1 MARLAFLLACDQET
15 IYPSPEAD
23 EGITLKAL
31 AVDEENIPLLW
42 LCLFGT
48 EQLYQ
53 AEMVATDVEGGDEE
67 MAQLTAPLAKVT
79 DAIARL
85 ERTVPR
91 LEAAYPGRGS
101 LSNHKDLLIQVLR
114 ASGLEYVTIDAAD
127 ISEVFESDEDFAD
140 LLAVCLDYLNG
151 ADLEGLDD
159 PSEILSTLCDLPED
173 GRFLSIPELHTSPD
187 TTEADLITLCR
198 LLGTE
203 AEIPL
208 PWEPAEEA

>member
-1 MARLAFLLACDQET
+1 MARAAFLLACDQET

-23 EGITLKAL
+23 EGITIKAL

-42 LCLFGT
+42 LCLFGP

-53 AEMVATDVEGGDEE
+53 AEMVGTDGEDGEE
-67 MAQLTAPLAKVT
+67 DVTQLTAPLAKVE

-101 LSNHKDLLIQVLR
+101 LANHKDLLIQVLR
-114 ASGLEYVTIDAAD
+114 ACGLPYVTIDAAD

-151 ADLEGLDD
+151 IDHEGLDE
-159 PSEILSTLCDLPED
+159 PAELLSTLCDLPED
-173 GRFLSIPELHTSPD
+173 GRFLSIPEMHKSPD

-203 AEIPL
+203 AEVPL
-208 PWEPAEEA
+208 PWEPTEH

>member
-1 MARLAFLLACDQET
+1 MARTAFLLACDQET

-31 AVDEENIPLLW
+31 AVDEENIPLMW
-42 LCLFGT
+42 LCLFGP

-53 AEMVATDVEGGDEE
+53 AEMVEAEGEDGEE
-67 MAQLTAPLAKVT
+67 IVTQLTAPLARVE

-85 ERTVPR
+85 EKTVPR

-101 LSNHKDLLIQVLR
+101 LSNHRDLLIQVLR
-114 ASGLEYVTIDAAD
+114 ASGLPYVTIDAAD
-127 ISEVFESDEDFAD
+127 ISDVFETDEDFAD

-151 ADLEGLDD
+151 VDHDGLDE
-159 PSEILSTLCDLPED
+159 PSELLSTLCDLPED
-173 GRFLSIPELHTSPD
+173 GRFLPIPELHSSPD
-187 TTEADLITLCR
+187 TTEADLITVCR

-203 AEIPL
+203 AEVPL
-208 PWEPAEEA
+208 PWEPVEN